1 MLALDDT
8 GTITLQ
14 WAGDSTSF
22 VLESTPELLEA
33 AWTPIDATPILSD
46 GISSIT
52 LPPEAPSAYF
62 RLRQ

>member
-1 MLALDDT
+1 
-8 GTITLQ
+8 LQ
-14 WAGDSTSF
+14 RAGDSTSF
-22 VLESTPELLEA
+22 TLESTPELLEA
-33 AWTPIDATPILSD
+33 AWTPIDATPILSN